1 MFNSLFGFFFFFFFE
16 KHIPSQ
22 VMRDFSVQNLET
34 TPRIFL
40 SNFFCDIYLSRIVN
54 YSDSVFTLH
63 LTWGAFS
70 LVCVPSVFFFFLSS
84 FFSAV
89 FSLIDTNGCRIAR
102 KGDGII
108 IFLVFNFHLLTNI
121 YLFHRNFYHFF
132 LLDIFII
139 TRMIADET
147 CST

>member
-1 MFNSLFGFFFFFFFE
+1 MRCASLTQGFYFLVKFGLVLIYSKYPLWFYWEEICSIHYLDFFFFFFE

-89 FSLIDTNGCRIAR
+89 FSLIDTNG
-102 KGDGII
+102 
-108 IFLVFNFHLLTNI
+108 L
-121 YLFHRNFYHFF
+121 
-132 LLDIFII
+132 
-139 TRMIADET
+139 
-147 CST
+147 